1 MSLPNSVLQA
11 STIFVSIIIEAVPF
25 VLFGCVITGFI
36 QSFLNPAKV
45 RKYLPK
51 NKLLAILSGMLL
63 GFFFPSC
70 ECGIVPVVKELI
82 KKGVPSY
89 VALTF
94 MLTAPIINPVVLFST
109 YIAFNNNSYPVLL
122 RVIGSMVVALV
133 VGIWLAYFNKLEV
146 LKERL
151 DQSVECTCKEVECS
165 NNQPLPIS
173 NEVRQE
179 KATFFKKVMGAL
191 YHSID
196 EFFDTGRYLVIGAIL
211 AALMQTYLKTSVLYP
226 LAANHFTAV
235 VVMLGFAFIL
245 SLCSE
250 ADAFIGSSMANLF
263 GLTPVIGFLVY
274 GPMID
279 IKNLLMMSRHF
290 NRKFMLQLIGIVTG
304 VVLVYTLI
312 I

>member
-45 RKYLPK
+45 SKFLPK
-51 NKLLAILSGMLL
+51 NKFLAILSGMVL

-70 ECGIVPVVKELI
+70 ECGIIPVVKELI

-109 YIAFNNNSYPVLL
+109 YIAFNNNSYPVFL
-122 RVIGSMVVALV
+122 RVMGSLVVALV
-133 VGIWLAYFNKLEV
+133 VGIWLAYFNKLAI
-146 LKERL
+146 LKDVPADL
-151 DQSVECTCKEVECS
+151 GDCS
-165 NNQPLPIS
+165 CESDTYTAENVDN
-173 NEVRQE
+173 
-179 KATFFKKVMGAL
+179 KTFFKKVMGAF

-196 EFFDTGRYLVIGAIL
+196 EFFDTGRYLVIGAVL
-211 AALMQTYLKTSVLYP
+211 AAIMQTYLKTSILYP
-226 LAANHFTAV
+226 LASNHFTAV
-235 VVMLGFAFIL
+235 IVMMAFAFIL

-274 GPMID
+274 GPMVD

-304 VVLVYTLI
+304 VVFIYTLI

>member
-45 RKYLPK
+45 SQFLPK
-51 NKLLAILSGMLL
+51 NKFLAILSGMIL

-109 YIAFNNNSYPVLL
+109 YIAFNNNSYPVFL
-122 RVIGSMVVALV
+122 RVMGSLVVALV
-133 VGIWLAYFNKLEV
+133 VGVWLAYFNKLDV
-146 LKERL
+146 LKEIPAEL
-151 DQSVECTCKEVECS
+151 SGCTCKSEACDGTLPVGDTKVES
-165 NNQPLPIS
+165 G
-173 NEVRQE
+173 E
-179 KATFFKKVMGAL
+179 KRPFLKKVMGAF

-211 AALMQTYLKTSVLYP
+211 AAIMQTYLKTSILYP
-226 LAANHFTAV
+226 LASNHFTAV
-235 VVMLGFAFIL
+235 IVMLGFAFIL

-279 IKNLLMMSRHF
+279 IKNLMMMGRHF
-290 NRKFMLQLIGIVTG
+290 NRTFMLQLIGIVTG
-304 VVLVYTLI
+304 VVLIYTLI